1 MIRGL
6 VAGSYFQCG
15 AQTLW
20 SPKRYHSGQCIAVNF
35 KQIQEVFAE
44 AHAIY
49 LKYVEAFLRQYSTD
63 LLPVGLK
70 ATNQGG
76 PQIGVDAICNALAE
90 TKPDKQIPQS
100 SHACRFEGW

>member
-1 MIRGL
+1 M
-6 VAGSYFQCG
+6 
-15 AQTLW
+15 
-20 SPKRYHSGQCIAVNF
+20 AVNF

-63 LLPVGLK
+63 
-70 ATNQGG
+70 QWG
-76 PQIGVDAICNALAE
+76 PQIGADAICNALAV